1 MSIQYTPRSGTATK
15 VEGYALAIPGTG
27 LVLSYSV
34 PELDKFCQDILGTS
48 SPLIKSEVD
57 LTQEG
62 APLSMDT
69 FAEVATALDT
79 KLTAVQAVG
88 VSGMDPSADF
98 VLVAPVAASLSGS
111 YDNVEVQN
119 ALDAKADHVALSG
132 FLGECEVRMDAAEAK
147 INDLIAALKTA
158 GVLALQK

>member
-1 MSIQYTPRSGTATK
+1 MSIQYVPRSGLPCK
-15 VEGYALAIPGTG
+15 VEGYALAIPGAG
-27 LVLSYSV
+27 LVVAYSV
-34 PELDKFCQDILGTS
+34 PELDKFCQDVLGS
-48 SPLIKSEVD
+48 GSPLVKSEVD

-69 FAEVATALDT
+69 FLEVAAALDT
-79 KLTAVQAVG
+79 KLSAVQAVG

-98 VLVAPVAASLSGS
+98 VLVAPVAAALSGS

-132 FLGECEVRMDAAEAK
+132 FLGECEVRMDAVEAK
-147 INDLIAALKTA
+147 INDLIAALKVA
-158 GVLALQK
+158 GVLAL